1 MKFYTLYCNDGTK
14 HITQAPTLIGAL
26 NEFGLNTGSKEL
38 QYMKEGACFDYIWR
52 PDINAWIL
60 KESKKALRVE
70 KLKETYAKAQ
80 NSGEKSQKD
89 LDHDQSFLST
99 IKAFKRWL
107 SNRKGLT
114 YLECQNLMYS
124 FEDMIALY
132 QWTIGNDQSQTTIP
146 PTSSALEACR
156 EYDKQGPF
164 GEDFKTGFVRGFTYG
179 LESAKNYLKEKLCS
193 FFEPTIKGD

>member
-1 MKFYTLYCNDGTK
+1 MKVYTLYCTDGTR
-14 HITQAPTLIGAL
+14 HITQASTPIDALIV
-26 NEFGLNTGSKEL
+26 FGLNAESKEL
-38 QYMKEGACFDYIWR
+38 QYMVEGACFDYIWR

-60 KESKKALRVE
+60 KESKKALRAE

-89 LDHDQSFLST
+89 LYHGQSSLGT
-99 IKAFKRWL
+99 IKSFKRWL

-114 YLECQNLMYS
+114 YPECQNVMYS

-132 QWTIGNDQSQTTIP
+132 QWTIGNDQLQITIP
-146 PTSSALEACR
+146 PTSDALEACR

-164 GEDFKTGFVRGFTYG
+164 GEDFKTGFIRGFTYG
-179 LESAKNYLKEKLCS
+179 LESAKNYLKEKLYS